1 MWISTAYAQAK
12 TADPGGG
19 LLGNPLIM
27 IVLIFVVFWFFLIRP
42 QQKRQKE
49 HKALINN
56 LKRNDKVLTSGG
68 IIGKVT
74 KVSEGQPEVEI
85 EIAKEVKVKV
95 DRNMIQHVY
104 SKQSPSA
111 ANTNAPGGPGGD
123 KPSGLKKLFGG
134 R

>member
-12 TADPGGG
+12 TGTTGGDPFGF
-19 LLGNPLIM
+19 LLPL
-27 IVLIFVVFWFFLIRP
+27 VLIFVVFWFFLIRP
-42 QQKRQKE
+42 QQRRQKE
-49 HKALINN
+49 HKALIGN

-104 SKQSPSA
+104 SKQAPSA
-111 ANTNAPGGPGGD
+111 ANTNTSGDD
-123 KPSGLKKLFGG
+123 KPSGFKKLFGG
-134 R
+134 K